1 MLYIKEY
8 NEDRIEKLKFID
20 TEIHRLMNLIFTM
33 TEEEEK
39 DLLRMK
45 ISELMDERDALRD
58 KEGNLPPSTIQ
69 KAQPIKDTGFSEI
82 LPPLPVSNTYKSYYG
97 YGYKRSRKQLLDDT
111 PLFESRKSTALYLNK
126 EIEKNKIEELS
137 EYLQETFDNNQISHD
152 SDNEDQC
159 ANKKNSWRINYSHI
173 YGNSHI
179 KITIDTNLFNKVVS
193 EIYEKIPLLKRR
205 INADIKIN
213 SFENKYFPSS
223 TIIINIDTKEKRKF
237 YHQKKKSRIE
247 TNLKRRNQ

>member
-97 YGYKRSRKQLLDDT
+97 YVYKRSRKQLLDDT
-111 PLFESRKSTALYLNK
+111 PLFESRKSKAQNNNINNNINNL
-126 EIEKNKIEELS
+126 EDC
-137 EYLQETFDNNQISHD
+137 LQEVFDKFNITKLNRHQGEYYPDANDSKKTQLYYCIGRYSDEYGDVDNYGILIGYGKDELTEVKKSIIS
-152 SDNEDQC
+152 
-159 ANKKNSWRINYSHI
+159 
-173 YGNSHI
+173 
-179 KITIDTNLFNKVVS
+179 
-193 EIYEKIPLLKRR
+193 
-205 INADIKIN
+205 
-213 SFENKYFPSS
+213 
-223 TIIINIDTKEKRKF
+223 KRKLIE
-237 YHQKKKSRIE
+237 SRLESEVYIG
-247 TNLKRRNQ
+247 TPPNTDYLLIRLI